1 MDPANCFI
9 LQGDQSREGGT
20 STRGHRGYQA
30 LLSRPPAKLEVRRE
44 FFSNSVVEGNKKLP
58 DRVKMST
65 NMNMFKDSLELRSFL
80 VKHLSEKGT
89 SLIFF
94 KSIFT

>member
-1 MDPANCFI
+1 M
-9 LQGDQSREGGT
+9 
-20 STRGHRGYQA
+20 
-30 LLSRPPAKLEVRRE
+30 KVRRE
-44 FFSNSVVEGNKKLP
+44 FFSNRVLEEYKKLP
-58 DRVKMST
+58 DMVKMST